1 MGVRVSKW
9 CTKTILEIWTTW
21 MTLFNWMVVVVYMY
35 LLFRGNVVLPIASTM
50 LQLFQM
56 KRLYGQLAHEDPH
69 EHIRNFMDVC
79 GPFSFK
85 NESQE
90 LVRIRLFPILF
101 DRWSYKWLEG
111 EPTLLDVRFFPPPN
125 QRWWWSKLASK
136 VSNKSKVNQS
146 TRRGWDLKGWYF
158 NVWLMDCQ
166 TIYCYNNS
174 IGVLT
179 RWTKELLINLFLE
192 V

>member
-111 EPTLLDVRFFPPPN
+111 EPTLLDVRFFPPP
-125 QRWWWSKLASK
+125 QSKMMMIK
-136 VSNKSKVNQS
+136 VSIQGFKQIEGEPIHK
-146 TRRGWDLKGWYF
+146 T
-158 NVWLMDCQ
+158 WLRFKRL
-166 TIYCYNNS
+166 
-174 IGVLT
+174 VLQCMT
-179 RWTKELLINLFLE
+179 HGLPNHILLQ
-192 V
+192 